1 MFDRSMRTA
10 LAMLAAALAALML
23 PMSASAQ
30 ETIVV
35 EAGRLFDGRAVID
48 DARLVIADG
57 RIVAV
62 GPRDRVAAPKG
73 ARIVDHR
80 ARFVLPGLIAG
91 HSHVGTVSGTEHGGR
106 YYSRET
112 VARDLAQFQ
121 RYGVVAVNAL
131 GMNRP
136 LFHQL
141 RREYRGPAHGG
152 ADLYGAGPG
161 IGVVGGAPPEARMFT
176 LPDQVARPRNTVEAR
191 AAVRTMADAGV
202 DVIKIWLDG
211 LGSGAPK
218 MPPEIYTAVIA
229 EAHARNL
236 PVAAHIRDLADAR
249 AVLTAGAD
257 IIGHGVRDQPVDDA
271 FIAAL
276 RERNAWYMATINID
290 EANYLYAEH
299 PEWLDDPFFRQA
311 LNPALEA
318 RFRDAAWR
326 KETLA
331 GADAARKSVAMNIA
345 NLRALHAAG
354 VQIGLGTDSG
364 GTALR
369 IPGFAEHRE
378 LELSVQAGLSPAEA
392 LTAATWGNA
401 QMLRMKDRGVL
412 RKGAVADFLV
422 LEEDPTKDIRATR
435 SLREVWRGGRK
446 WDAPTG

>member
-1 MFDRSMRTA
+1 MKVRKSMR
-10 LAMLAAALAALML
+10 AALALLLGLAAML
-23 PMSASAQ
+23 GLPIRAAAQ
-30 ETIVV
+30 EILVV
-35 EAGRLFDGRAVID
+35 EAGRLFDGQQVIE
-48 DARLVIADG
+48 DARMVIAG
-57 RIVAV
+57 ARIREV
-62 GPRDRVAAPKG
+62 GPRQRVTVPEG

-80 ARFVLPGLIAG
+80 QRFVMPGLIAG
-91 HSHVGTVSGTEHGGR
+91 HSHVGTVSGMEHGGR

-136 LFHQL
+136 LFHEL
-141 RREYRGPAHGG
+141 RREFRGPAHGG

-161 IGVVGGAPPEARMFT
+161 IGVIGGAPPEARMGT
-176 LPDQVARPRNTVEAR
+176 LPDQVARPRNAEEAR

-211 LGSGAPK
+211 LGGDAPK
-218 MPPEIYTAVIA
+218 MPPEIYSAAIA

-236 PVAAHIRDLADAR
+236 PVAAHIRDLADAK
-249 AVLTAGAD
+249 AVVAAGAD
-257 IIGHGVRDQPVDDA
+257 IIGHGVRDQPVDDG
-271 FIAAL
+271 FIALL
-276 RERNAWYMATINID
+276 REHGAWYVATINID

-311 LNPALEA
+311 LDPAVEA
-318 RFRDAAWR
+318 RLRDAAWR
-326 KETLA
+326 KEALA
-331 GADAARKSVAMNIA
+331 GADGARKAVAMNIA

-378 LELSVQAGLSPAEA
+378 LELSVQAGLTPAEA
-392 LTAATWGNA
+392 LTAATSGNA
-401 QMLRMKDRGVL
+401 RMLRMEGRGTL
-412 RKGAVADFLV
+412 TKGALADFLV
-422 LEEDPTKDIRATR
+422 LDEDPTKNIRATR
-435 SLREVWRGGRK
+435 SLREVWRSGRK
-446 WDAPTG
+446 AP

>member
-1 MFDRSMRTA
+1 MIDRSMRAA
-10 LAMLAAALAALML
+10 LTMLAAMLAALLL
-23 PMSASAQ
+23 PMPAAAQ
-30 ETIVV
+30 DVAVV
-35 EAGRLFDGRAVID
+35 EAGRLFDGRAVIEN
-48 DARLVIADG
+48 ARMVMRDG

-62 GPRDRVAAPKG
+62 GPRDEVAIPEG
-73 ARIVDHR
+73 AAIIDRR
-80 ARFVLPGLIAG
+80 GRFVMPGLIAG
-91 HSHVGTVSGTEHGGR
+91 HSHVGTVSGVEHGGR

-136 LFHQL
+136 LFHDL
-141 RREYRGPAHGG
+141 RREFRGPSHVG

-161 IGVVGGAPPEARMFT
+161 IGVIGGAPPEARMNT
-176 LPDQVARPRNTVEAR
+176 LPDQVARPANAEEAR
-191 AAVRTMADAGV
+191 AAVRSMADAGV
-202 DVIKIWLDG
+202 DVIKIWLDA
-211 LGSGAPK
+211 LGTGAPK

-229 EAHARNL
+229 EGHARGL
-236 PVAAHIRDLADAR
+236 PVAAHIRDLADAK
-249 AVLTAGAD
+249 AVLAAGAD

-271 FIAAL
+271 FIALL
-276 RERNAWYMATINID
+276 RDRGAWYMATINID

-318 RFRDAAWR
+318 RLRDAAWR
-326 KETLA
+326 RETLA
-331 GADAARKSVAMNIA
+331 GADGARKAVAMNIA

-354 VQIGLGTDSG
+354 VHIGLGTDSG

-378 LELSVQAGLSPAEA
+378 LQLSVQAGLTPTEA

-401 QMLRMKDRGVL
+401 QMLRLEGRGTL
-412 RKGAVADFLV
+412 TPGAVADFLV
-422 LEEDPTKDIRATR
+422 LDADATKDIGATR
-435 SLREVWRGGRK
+435 TLREVWRSGKKVAR
-446 WDAPTG
+446 

>member
-1 MFDRSMRTA
+1 MTDRSMRTA
-10 LAMLAAALAALML
+10 LAMLVAVLAALM
-23 PMSASAQ
+23 PPTSASAQ

-35 EAGRLFDGRAVID
+35 EAGRLFDGSTVTD

-57 RIVAV
+57 RVVTV
-62 GPRDRVAAPKG
+62 GPRDRVAVPKG

-80 ARFVLPGLIAG
+80 TRFVMPGLIAG
-91 HSHVGTVSGTEHGGR
+91 HSHVGTVSGTDHGGR
-106 YYSRET
+106 FYSRET

-141 RREYRGPAHGG
+141 RREFRGPAHGG

-161 IGVVGGAPPEARMFT
+161 IGVIGGAPPQARMAT
-176 LPDQVARPRNTVEAR
+176 LPDQVARPRNAEEAR
-191 AAVRTMADAGV
+191 AAVRTMADDGV
-202 DVIKIWLDG
+202 DVIKIWLDA
-211 LGSGAPK
+211 LGSDAPK

-229 EAHARNL
+229 EAHARKL
-236 PVAAHIRDLADAR
+236 PVAAHIRDLADAK
-249 AVLTAGAD
+249 AVLAAGAD

-271 FIAAL
+271 FIALL
-276 RERNAWYMATINID
+276 RERGAWYMATINID

-311 LNPALEA
+311 LTPALEA

-326 KETLA
+326 KDALA
-331 GADAARKSVAMNIA
+331 GAEGSRKAVAMNIA

-364 GTALR
+364 GTAVR

-378 LELSVQAGLSPAEA
+378 LELSVQAGLSPTEA
-392 LTAATWGNA
+392 LAAATAGNA
-401 QMLRMKDRGVL
+401 RMLRMKDRGAL
-412 RKGAVADFLV
+412 AKGAVADFLV
-422 LEEDPTKDIRATR
+422 LDADPTKDIRATR
-435 SLREVWRGGRK
+435 SLREVWRSGRK
-446 WDAPTG
+446 MD